1 MVRAGVLLLL
11 LTCAAVP
18 RAAAQAPANPLAPP
32 SWVGT
37 FSDGEVRLTV
47 GPSAIGFTGTVTVGG
62 RDLAARGTV
71 EGGRLSGEFE
81 LDGHRF
87 SFTASLSPGDPST
100 LVLVS
105 DGVTR
110 RLSRTPVD
118 AAATAPPG
126 PTGPTARGAD
136 ALAGADDRP
145 GSAWRHPAGWV
156 AFELAPGWTVQQVEE
171 ATVVVSPGAADA
183 VVAVTGGPL
192 EADDRERAPDDLMR
206 ESGPALLV
214 ELQVQAAGPPA
225 DAGAIVVR
233 GVPGHVLVWSGTRGG
248 APVKV
253 WVAGLRAPSHYAL
266 VVALAEAPRLE
277 AHLPGL
283 RRLVA
288 TLTLTPPPDASPVDL
303 AGSRFRHV
311 ETFPGGSFYSSY
323 AFSAGGRVQRS
334 LSGAGGA
341 TESAGAYAVDG
352 EVVRLRFDDGE
363 DALELVRGQGGAI
376 VALRRSDGREYRA
389 TNR

>member
-1 MVRAGVLLLL
+1 VLLLL
-11 LTCAAVP
+11 ICAAVP

-32 SWVGT
+32 PWAGT
-37 FSDGEVRLTV
+37 FSDGAVRLAL
-47 GPSAIGFTGTVTVGG
+47 GPAPGGFAGTVTVGG
-62 RDLAARGTV
+62 RDLAARGTID
-71 EGGRLSGEFE
+71 GGQLRGEFE

-118 AAATAPPG
+118 AA
-126 PTGPTARGAD
+126 PTPTARGAD

-156 AFELAPGWTVQQVEE
+156 AFELAPGWAVQQVEE

-183 VVAVTGGPL
+183 VVVVSGGPL

-214 ELQVQAAGPPA
+214 ELQVQAAGPPV
-225 DAGAIVVR
+225 DVGAIGVR
-233 GVPGHVLVWSGTRGG
+233 GVPGHVLMWSGTRGG

-266 VVALAEAPRLE
+266 VVALVEAPRLE

-288 TLTLTPPPDASPVDL
+288 TLTLTPPPDVPAVDL

-323 AFSAGGRVQRS
+323 TFAAGGRVQRS

-341 TESAGAYAVDG
+341 TEAWGAYAVDG

-363 DALELVRGQGGAI
+363 DSLELVRGQGGAI

-389 TNR
+389 TSR